1 MDIYQ
6 LQELSAEEIYAH
18 YCRGINPRQL
28 FDQGRTEIAT
38 GLRIKEG
45 LSQDAAYYAADQ
57 ILVHTQDLLDRQMSD
72 IKGST

>member
-6 LQELSAEEIYAH
+6 LQERSAEEIYAH
-18 YCRGINPRQL
+18 YCDGIDPVQL

-38 GLRIKEG
+38 RLRVKEG

-57 ILVHTQDLLDRQMSD
+57 LLVYAQELLDRRQ
-72 IKGST
+72 T